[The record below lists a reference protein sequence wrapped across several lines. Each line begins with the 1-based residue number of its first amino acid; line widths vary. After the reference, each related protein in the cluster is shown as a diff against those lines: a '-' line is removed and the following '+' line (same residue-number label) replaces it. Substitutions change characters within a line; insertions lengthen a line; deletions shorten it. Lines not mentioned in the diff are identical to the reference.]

1 LQLFEVFLRVLA
13 MKLNPLSFFY
23 RQANRRWLYPLLSA
37 VMALF
42 IWVGLPQPGQAIPWL
57 DLILR
62 GVQVIQMSNVSDSQ
76 EVQIGRSI
84 NEQLVTR
91 EIRLYRNPQIT
102 RYVNEI
108 GQRLASSSDRPDIP
122 YTFQV
127 VNDKSV
133 NAFATMGG
141 FVYIHT
147 GLLKA
152 ADNEA
157 QLAGVLAHE
166 IGHIASRHALE
177 QMRQTAIARGVAAA
191 AGLDRNLAV
200 QIGVDLALRRP
211 NSRKDEFEAD
221 QKGLETLT
229 NAGYAP
235 AGMVG
240 FMEKLLRG
248 GSVPNFL
255 STHPGTQ
262 DRINA
267 LERAIDPA
275 TANVGEGLDELA
287 YKRNIR
293 ALP

>member
-1 LQLFEVFLRVLA
+1 

>member
-1 LQLFEVFLRVLA
+1 

-23 RQANRRWLYPLLSA
+23 HRANRRWLYPLLSA

-62 GVQVIQMSNVSDSQ
+62 GVQVIQMSNVSDRQ
-76 EVQIGRSI
+76 EVQIGRAI

-157 QLAGVLAHE
+157 QLASVLAHE

-211 NSRKDEFEAD
+211 NSRQDEFEAD
-221 QKGLETLT
+221 QKGLEMLT

-248 GSVPNFL
+248 GSVPSFL

-262 DRINA
+262 DRIKA
-267 LERAIDPA
+267 LESAIDPA

>member
-1 LQLFEVFLRVLA
+1 
-13 MKLNPLSFFY
+13 
-23 RQANRRWLYPLLSA
+23 
-37 VMALF
+37 MALF

-293 ALP
+293 ALS